1 MPLKNKEFGFHGSFK
16 PEGNT
21 PHQIQRGKAANA
33 LRPHVEKHLKHALEI
48 YTQKL
53 EGTKLGK
60 HYASLKVDSNM
71 VDHFLDSKHGRTL
84 ASADK
89 EEDNFNFHDQLRT
102 SAGEFMSHYKP
113 ELHESAKQLTI
124 KSSDLKKVDEWL
136 ESEGL
141 DYESKTNVGGGKIR
155 LTFKDLKSYEYA
167 CDVVGCD
174 MSEDFVV
181 EYEKY
186 TDENGVTWNDEGESD
201 KGHTNWGRKGGYYGK
216 GKVSSSNYG
225 PTIKSKFGNHKVRL
239 NKSTGKWEKVQEEV
253 EADDSITEQTS
264 ASGDRTITNSHTD
277 KATAVAIREQLE
289 QAGYDASVVKA
300 GPVYKVVV
308 EGMGRAATLNL
319 IQELKTYGK
328 LGRAIHSFW
337 GHGDSP
343 EDVVRKAKGLS
354 DEELKKQ
361 HSMTKSL
368 SPAHGSPQHVQKRSV
383 ENEMRKRGLL
393 ENADQTEIEEAVSDA
408 SVQAALDK
416 NPIVR
421 EWFKTV
427 GRGSN
432 EPLEIKIVKGVIM
445 ITAIDTNDVATMMSD
460 WDVELKSKSLDA
472 LLKMLKTDIE
482 HHKTMKKSSFWS

>member
-33 LRPHVEKHLKHALEI
+33 LRPHIEKHLKHALEI

-71 VDHFLDSKHGRTL
+71 VDHFLDSKHGRAL
-84 ASADK
+84 ASADQ
-89 EEDNFNFHDQLRT
+89 EDNFNFHDQLRK

-113 ELHESAKQLTI
+113 ELHEEAIGDFLDTHHTKAAPYAKKLNKEQLLAAHRMTKSPEHKKIASDEMKSRGISEETI
-124 KSSDLKKVDEWL
+124 L
-136 ESEGL
+136 
-141 DYESKTNVGGGKIR
+141 
-155 LTFKDLKSYEYA
+155 
-167 CDVVGCD
+167 
-174 MSEDFVV
+174 

-186 TDENGVTWNDEGESD
+186 TDKNGVTWNDEGDSD
-201 KGHTNWGRKGGYYGK
+201 KGHTNWGRGPRLK
-216 GKVSSSNYG
+216 SSQYG
-225 PTIKSKFGNHKVRL
+225 PTIKSKFGDHKVRL

-253 EADDSITEQTS
+253 EAEGSITEQTS
-264 ASGDRTITNSHTD
+264 TSGDRTVTNSHTD
-277 KATAVAIREQLE
+277 KAAAVAIREQLE

-308 EGMGRAATLNL
+308 EGVGRAATLKL
-319 IQELKTYGK
+319 IEQLQ
-328 LGRAIHSFW
+328 
-337 GHGDSP
+337 P
-343 EDVVRKAKGLS
+343 
-354 DEELKKQ
+354 
-361 HSMTKSL
+361 
-368 SPAHGSPQHVQKRSV
+368 
-383 ENEMRKRGLL
+383 
-393 ENADQTEIEEAVSDA
+393 IEEAVSDA

-416 NPIVR
+416 NPIIR

-460 WDVELKSKSLDA
+460 WNVELKSKSLDA